1 MLIYG
6 NTPKDIKKMVFRNK
20 TKVVLIVGAIT
31 LAVALGTN
39 KAVADEHEPIK
50 TLQTNIVELP
60 GKVVTHISNEIE
72 ATKEYQAK
80 SWAQAR
86 AQWLA
91 LKTKFLSN

>member
-6 NTPKDIKKMVFRNK
+6 NTPRDIVRMVFRNK
-20 TKVVLIVGAIT
+20 IKVLLMAGAVVL
-31 LAVALGTN
+31 AVSMMSN
-39 KAVADEHEPIK
+39 KAEADEPIK

-60 GKVVTHISNEIE
+60 GKVATHISNEIE

>member
-6 NTPKDIKKMVFRNK
+6 NTPRDIVRMVFRNK
-20 TKVVLIVGAIT
+20 IKVLLMAGAVVL
-31 LAVALGTN
+31 AVSMMSN
-39 KAVADEHEPIK
+39 KAEADEPIK

-60 GKVVTHISNEIE
+60 GKVATHISNEIE
-72 ATKEYQAK
+72 ATKEYQSK